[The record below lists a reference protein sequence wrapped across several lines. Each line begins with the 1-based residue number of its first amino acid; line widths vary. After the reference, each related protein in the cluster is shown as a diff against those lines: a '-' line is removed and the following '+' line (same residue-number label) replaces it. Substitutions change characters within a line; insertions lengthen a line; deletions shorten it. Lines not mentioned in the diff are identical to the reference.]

1 MAACSAFAQTV
12 AIPSDAAFRS
22 TVREVRV
29 TFSATDRNDHA
40 VTGLQSSDFAVVDR
54 DLVVRQFRSFT
65 RTEFTRLDVVVLF
78 DASQSITPQFRQ
90 ELADAVQ
97 FLTQAVEVPDASV
110 SVIAFRDLKPVTVCS
125 GNCRAM
131 MSGGQ
136 FLKIESGGL
145 TPLYDAVVEA
155 SRQLGRNRDPRVRR
169 VVLVFSDGA
178 DTISLNSFGDAL
190 DSALVNDVA
199 VYTVD
204 VSRQPH
210 NMPGSLVL
218 RSLSV
223 NTGGRY
229 FTVETG
235 SAPVVAAV
243 LEDFHSAYTVAYKLP
258 SRRSGFHQIRILP
271 SHDLSLRFHCRRG
284 YSYSDT
290 EEN

>member
-1 MAACSAFAQTV
+1 M
-12 AIPSDAAFRS
+12 
-22 TVREVRV
+22 
-29 TFSATDRNDHA
+29 
-40 VTGLQSSDFAVVDR
+40 
-54 DLVVRQFRSFT
+54 VVRQFRSFE
-65 RTEFTRLDVVVLF
+65 RAEFTRMDVVMLF

-97 FLTQAVEVPDASV
+97 FLTQTVEVPDASV
-110 SVIAFRDLKPVTVCS
+110 SVIAFRDLKPVAICT

-131 MSGGQ
+131 ISGGQ
-136 FLKIESGGL
+136 FPKIESGGL
-145 TPLYDAVVEA
+145 TPLYDAVVQA

-204 VSRQPH
+204 VNRPSH
-210 NMPGSLVL
+210 NTAGSPVL
-218 RSLSV
+218 RSLSL

-229 FTVETG
+229 FTVEDG
-235 SAPVVAAV
+235 ARPVVAAV
-243 LEDFHSAYTVAYKLP
+243 VEDFHSAYTVAYKLP
-258 SRRSGFHQIRILP
+258 SRISGFHEIRILP
-271 SHDLSLRFHCRRG
+271 SRDASLRFHARRG